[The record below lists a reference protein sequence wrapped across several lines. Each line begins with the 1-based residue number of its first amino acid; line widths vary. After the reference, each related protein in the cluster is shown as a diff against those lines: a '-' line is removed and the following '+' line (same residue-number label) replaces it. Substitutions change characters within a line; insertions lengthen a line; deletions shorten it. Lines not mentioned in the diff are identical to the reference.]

1 MSTTAV
7 ERPLRPAPARPRS
20 APATPPVPPA
30 DVPDLPLTVIEPPS
44 AWGLVDVRELWRS
57 RELLGFLTLRDI
69 KLRYKQTVL
78 GFGWTVFQPAS
89 TVIVFLVFVGWMGGL
104 AKGSENYALLVLS
117 GVLPWTFFAN
127 ATSNAANS
135 LIGNE
140 RLVTKTYFPRLLLPA
155 ANVGAAAFDFA
166 VCLAIF
172 AVYAA
177 VTGVAPTANLLL
189 APVLIGL
196 LALTAFGLGTLLS
209 ALIVAQRDFRYL
221 LTFGMQLGM
230 FATPCIYLD
239 PATMS
244 PAARAWMPLNPVYGL
259 VLNFR
264 ACVLGTDLDAAA
276 LGVSGFVAV
285 AITVAGLAYFRR
297 VERTMADTI

>member
-1 MSTTAV
+1 MRTLV
-7 ERPLRPAPARPRS
+7 DLPPRS
-20 APATPPVPPA
+20 TPISRTREATPPESEDTPN
-30 DVPDLPLTVIEPPS
+30 LPVTVIEPPS
-44 AWGLVDVRELWRS
+44 PWGLLDWREIWRF

-78 GFGWTVFQPAS
+78 GFAWTFFQPAS
-89 TVIVFLVFVGWMGGL
+89 TVIVFVVFVGWMGGL
-104 AKGSENYALLVLS
+104 AKGSDDYVLLVLS

-140 RLVTKTYFPRLLLPA
+140 RLVTKTYFPRVMLPA
-155 ANVGAAAFDFA
+155 ANIGAAAFDFA
-166 VCLAIF
+166 VCLVLF
-172 AVYAA
+172 AA
-177 VTGVAPTANLLL
+177 VASVSGVAPTANLLL
-189 APVLIGL
+189 APVVIGL
-196 LALTAFGLGTLLS
+196 LALTAFGAGTLLS

-221 LTFGMQLGM
+221 LTFGIQLGM

-239 PATMS
+239 PATLS
-244 PAARAWMPLNPVYGL
+244 PMAQKWMPINPVYGL

-264 ACVLGTDLDAAA
+264 ASVLGTTPDYGA
-276 LGVSGFVAV
+276 LGVSAGVAV
-285 AITVAGLAYFRR
+285 VVAVGGLAYFRR